1 MVAPPDTDHV
11 VAGRARSIG
20 ELGYAS
26 VVATWPPPSV
36 EPHPLC
42 APPAVPRSTAVSPS
56 ERGTT
61 ASAVAKF
68 VTVGLTVSSMSLLV
82 TTLVRAGERE
92 QERRVRIEAAQ
103 AAATAVPGLR
113 IGGDAASAELDDADD
128 PVAPTTTTAQR
139 PPTTAACTGSPC
151 R

>member
-11 VAGRARSIG
+11 GARRARSIR

-42 APPAVPRSTAVSPS
+42 APPAGSRSIGDGSVERVSA
-56 ERGTT
+56 
-61 ASAVAKF
+61 ASAIAKF
-68 VTVGLTVSSMSLLV
+68 VTVCLTVSSMALLV
-82 TTLVRAGERE
+82 TTFVRARERD
-92 QERRVRIEAAQ
+92 QERRDRIEAAH
-103 AAATAVPGLR
+103 AASTAVPGLR
-113 IGGDAASAELDDADD
+113 IGGDTASAAVDDADE
-128 PVAPTTTTAQR
+128 PVASTTTTA
-139 PPTTAACTGSPC
+139 PPTTAACTGSRC